1 MKLYIQMIA
10 SYGPSWGFGGPLRIF
25 YDYAKLLETSFDV
38 HILAGDVH
46 HDYRR
51 LSKDSKLPDIHVNRY
66 RVIFRRLSKLNINF
80 VAPSIFFGAYKRIKS
95 SDDEVVLHICETR
108 GSIYIY
114 AAVLKFLFGDKVKLI
129 HSGFGM
135 LQVQSSFIR
144 KIYDTIFLGWTF
156 SMVDI
161 FLAQNDHEMLEY
173 HKFFGEYLRKD
184 LAKEKVFLVPLHVPQ
199 KNIASYSSKSLE
211 VQNLARAKFN
221 LPVDD
226 ICLVFLGRLNSNK
239 GIIRTHNA
247 AKAYSRASQRKV
259 HMIFAG
265 RDEGF
270 GATLRELKASTASAD
285 YEITIIENIYGDLRF
300 DLYKAADIFLGCPL
314 VFEETM
320 LASLEALAV
329 GTPSIVSLEAS
340 IPYAASCC
348 GAHEVADPVSE
359 IPNLIDEI
367 LKNYNKSSEDSL
379 SLIKNN
385 FSDQKVRLALLDIC
399 NG

>member
-1 MKLYIQMIA
+1 MIA
-10 SYGPSWGFGGPLRIF
+10 SYGPSWGFGGAVRIF
-25 YDYAKLLETSFDV
+25 YDYAKWLETSFDV

-51 LSKDSKLPDIHVNRY
+51 LSKGSKLPDIHVNRY
-66 RVIFRRLSKLNINF
+66 RVLFRRLSRQNINF
-80 VAPSIFFGAYKRIKS
+80 VSPSIFFGAYKRIKS
-95 SDDEVVLHICETR
+95 SDDQVVLHICETR

-135 LQVQSSFIR
+135 LQVQSSIIR
-144 KIYDTIFLGWTF
+144 KIYDTVFLRWTF
-156 SMVDI
+156 STVDV
-161 FLAQNDHEMLEY
+161 FLAQNDHEILEY
-173 HKFFGEYLRKD
+173 HKFFREHLGKG
-184 LAKEKVFLVPLHVPQ
+184 LAKEKVSLVPLHVPQ
-199 KNIASYSSKSLE
+199 KNIESYSSKPVD
-211 VQNLARAKFN
+211 VQYLARAKFN
-221 LPVDD
+221 LPADD
-226 ICLVFLGRLNSNK
+226 IWLVFLGRFNSNK

-247 AKAYSRASQRKV
+247 AKAYSTASQRKV

-270 GATLRELKASTASAD
+270 GATLRELKASTASTN

-314 VFEETM
+314 IFEETM

-329 GTPSIVSLEAS
+329 GTPSIVSIEAS
-340 IPYAASCC
+340 IPYIASNC
-348 GAHEVADPVSE
+348 GVHEVTDPVRE
-359 IPNLIDEI
+359 LPNLIDEI
-367 LKNYNKSSEDSL
+367 LKNYDKSSEDSL

-385 FSDQKVRLALLDIC
+385 LSDQKVRVALMDIC
-399 NG
+399 HEYL